1 MAIDRENEQ
10 VIPLRQVP
18 RYVPSRSPGKRVA
31 PSTVWRW
38 AMRRHDPLETFATP
52 GGRFTS
58 VEAVGRFI
66 DRISTAKGIGVEG
79 GPAPTDRSRGPAS
92 PRAATR
98 AVWAGEQLRPLID
111 GAGRGRQKPSG
122 PSSMHSS
129 HP

>member
-1 MAIDRENEQ
+1 MAIDREHEQ
-10 VIPLRQVP
+10 VIPLRQVS

-66 DRISTAKGIGVEG
+66 DRISTAKGIGTS
-79 GPAPTDRSRGPAS
+79 PAADPPDSRRESGRQRQRSD
-92 PRAATR
+92 AAT
-98 AVWAGEQLRPLID
+98 AAGDQLKRLI
-111 GAGRGRQKPSG
+111 GEGRWCGQ
-122 PSSMHSS
+122 
-129 HP
+129 